1 MVRVEPLKARLKRGE
16 MSYGPFMKLAEPAA
30 VEIFALAGFDHVI
43 IDMEHGPLSVETAQN
58 LVRAGRLHGLA
69 PLIRVPRND
78 ASEVLRALDIGA
90 EGVHIP
96 QINSAE
102 AAREAVDACYYHPQG
117 HRGVCRFV
125 RAAEYT
131 HIPAAQHFVAA
142 NERVLPVLH
151 IEGQAGIAALPEILE
166 VEGIGVVFLG
176 PYDLSQSCG
185 VPGEVEHPTVVAKMR
200 EAVALA
206 RARGVVVGTF
216 VDNVQRAKVWREAG
230 VGYICFSVDVGILY
244 EASARAVAELRGA

>member
-1 MVRVEPLKARLKRGE
+1 MNLPEPLKARLQRGE

-30 VEIFALAGFDHVI
+30 VEVFALAGFDHVI

-78 ASEVLRALDIGA
+78 ASEILRALDIGA
-90 EGVHIP
+90 EGVHVP

-102 AAREAVDACYYHPQG
+102 AAREAVDACYFHPLG
-117 HRGVCRFV
+117 RRGVCRFV
-125 RAAEYT
+125 RAAQYT
-131 HIPAAQHFVAA
+131 HIPAPEHFAA
-142 NERVLPVLH
+142 SNERVLPVLH
-151 IEGQAGIAALPEILE
+151 IEGQAGVAALPEILQ
-166 VEGIGVVFLG
+166 VPNLGVVFLG

-185 VPGEVEHPTVVAKMR
+185 VPGEVTHPLVVEKMR

-206 RARGVVVGTF
+206 RSRGVVVGTF
-216 VDNVQRAKVWREAG
+216 VDNAERARVWREAG
-230 VGYICFSVDVGILY
+230 VGYICYSVDVGLLY
-244 EASARAVAELRGA
+244 EKSAEVVKALRG

>member
-1 MVRVEPLKARLKRGE
+1 MNLPEPLKARLQRGE

-30 VEIFALAGFDHVI
+30 VEVFALAGFDHVI

-78 ASEVLRALDIGA
+78 ASEILRALDIGA
-90 EGVHIP
+90 EGVHVP

-102 AAREAVDACYYHPQG
+102 AAREAVDACYFHPLG

-131 HIPAAQHFVAA
+131 HIPSPEHFAGS

-151 IEGQAGIAALPEILE
+151 IEGQAGVAALPQILE
-166 VEGIGVVFLG
+166 VPNLGVVFLG

-185 VPGEVEHPTVVAKMR
+185 VPGEVTHPLVVEKMR

-206 RARGVVVGTF
+206 RSRGVVVGTF
-216 VDNVQRAKVWREAG
+216 VDNAERARVWREAG
-230 VGYICFSVDVGILY
+230 VGYICYSVDVGLLY
-244 EASARAVAELRGA
+244 EKSAEVVKALRG